1 MNKKIKRICQAMLF
15 VLIIAGFIY
24 VGTRDFNQ
32 EIVVDNE
39 RFDSDYANVSKD
51 NIFKY
56 ASAREMYTALNSSA
70 VIFMGY
76 PANVW
81 SGYYADILNEAA
93 KDSGITEILYYDFY
107 EDRENRNAT
116 YQSIVLN
123 LSSYLTTLDD
133 GTQEIFAP
141 TLVVVK
147 NGKIMYVD
155 DETAFTIGNISPDEY
170 WDEMQIGL
178 KYNNL
183 TTLFAEYLE

>member
-1 MNKKIKRICQAMLF
+1 MLF

-56 ASAREMYTALNSSA
+56 ASAREIYTALNSSA

-183 TTLFAEYLE
+183 TTLFAEYLEWKDC